1 MQQVSILSN
10 DVDEIQQY
18 RKSRRNR
25 LKRTFIGASDAVA
38 ARLTKSDAPRTLG
51 LQSAPH
57 EMEIDEVPDK
67 RSKTQ
72 GSMVKLSFRQR
83 AQNLKMLLKDVIYY
97 DELLNNNNI
106 SRTVSGMQKI
116 GNVLVS
122 YEEQNKK
129 CLYIFRDQIIAEG
142 NGENK
147 KESKKAADENL
158 TKVLQQN
165 CYTIKNKLQ
174 FFSPEDVITYGDQTK
189 ELTKKSNEKL
199 TNDNIGF
206 KMMKMLG
213 WDGGSLG
220 TKNTGIIDP
229 IK

>member
-1 MQQVSILSN
+1 MRQVALLSN
-10 DVDEIQQY
+10 DVAEIQQY

-25 LKRTFIGASDAVA
+25 LKRTFIGASDAVV

-51 LQSAPH
+51 LQSTPQD
-57 EMEIDEVPDK
+57 MEIDEIPGK
-67 RSKTQ
+67 RSKTG
-72 GSMVKLSFRQR
+72 GSMVKLSSRQR

-97 DELLNNNNI
+97 EDPILNCSI
-106 SRTVSGMQKI
+106 SRTVAGMQKI
-116 GNVLVS
+116 GNVLVN
-122 YEEQNKK
+122 YEDKSTK
-129 CLYIFRDQIIAEG
+129 CFYIFRDQLIAEG
-142 NGENK
+142 VGENK

-158 TKVLQQN
+158 TEVLQQN

-174 FFSPEDVITYGDQTK
+174 FFSPEDVITPADQTK
-189 ELTKKSNEKL
+189 ELSTKSNQKL
-199 TNDNIGF
+199 TTDNIGF